1 MKSVDILQE
10 IINQRSGSHYIRLE
24 DKELLNEELKILH
37 DDLIFDKY
45 KMSYVYRE
53 LEDSI
58 LLVIHKSLD
67 KLIQY

>member
-1 MKSVDILQE
+1 MKNVDILQE

-67 KLIQY
+67 ELIQY

>member
-58 LLVIHKSLD
+58 LLVIHKSLYE
-67 KLIQY
+67 LIQY

>member
-24 DKELLNEELKILH
+24 DKELFNEELKILH

-67 KLIQY
+67 ELIQY

>member
-53 LEDSI
+53 LELS
-58 LLVIHKSLD
+58 LIH
-67 KLIQY
+67 I

>member
-67 KLIQY
+67 EFIQY

>member
-53 LEDSI
+53 LEDG
-58 LLVIHKSLD
+58 
-67 KLIQY
+67 

>member
-24 DKELLNEELKILH
+24 EKELLNEELKILH

-58 LLVIHKSLD
+58 LLVIHKSLYE
-67 KLIQY
+67 LIQY

>member
-67 KLIQY
+67 ELIQY

>member
-53 LEDSI
+53 LGDSI
-58 LLVIHKSLD
+58 LLVIHKSLYE
-67 KLIQY
+67 LIQY